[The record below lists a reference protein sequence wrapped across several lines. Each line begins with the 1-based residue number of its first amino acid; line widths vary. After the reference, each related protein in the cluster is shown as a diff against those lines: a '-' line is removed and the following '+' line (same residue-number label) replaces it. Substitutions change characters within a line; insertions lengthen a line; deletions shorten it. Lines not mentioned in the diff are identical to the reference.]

1 MTMNVILIYCFRIKL
16 LWVAPAAFRHC
27 RRVLKHLISIEW
39 LGFLIRCCGQLLW
52 RLDVFLR
59 DVIDNA
65 LQYLLLNSLRP
76 LGFIPSTTNA
86 K

>member
-1 MTMNVILIYCFRIKL
+1 
-16 LWVAPAAFRHC
+16 
-27 RRVLKHLISIEW
+27 
-39 LGFLIRCCGQLLW
+39 LW